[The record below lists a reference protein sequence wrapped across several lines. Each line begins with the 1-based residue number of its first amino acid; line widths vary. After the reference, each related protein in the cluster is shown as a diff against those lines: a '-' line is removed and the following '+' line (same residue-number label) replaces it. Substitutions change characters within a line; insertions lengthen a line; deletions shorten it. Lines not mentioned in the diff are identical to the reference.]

1 MEQNSAEANV
11 KTQGNRKY
19 CVPLLLLCA
28 TELFLNTHN
37 KAIFQML
44 TFKPLL

>member
-1 MEQNSAEANV
+1 MKQNSAETNV
-11 KTQGNRKY
+11 KTQGNRMY
-19 CVPLLLLCA
+19 CVPPLLLCA

-37 KAIFQML
+37 KTILQML